1 MGMNPKFDDYA
12 SFATAV
18 AAGELDLRKTKLW
31 IGSNSCNIWEWD
43 GETPDLYEDERQG
56 GLLVELGRP
65 EDALYEIAKWNG
77 VHAEEA

>member
-18 AAGELDLRKTKLW
+18 AAGKLDLRKTKLW

-43 GETPDLYEDERQG
+43 GETPFLYEEERQG
-56 GLLVELGRP
+56 ARLVELGRP
-65 EDALYEIAKWNG
+65 EDALYEIAKWTG
-77 VHAEEA
+77 ILAEEA